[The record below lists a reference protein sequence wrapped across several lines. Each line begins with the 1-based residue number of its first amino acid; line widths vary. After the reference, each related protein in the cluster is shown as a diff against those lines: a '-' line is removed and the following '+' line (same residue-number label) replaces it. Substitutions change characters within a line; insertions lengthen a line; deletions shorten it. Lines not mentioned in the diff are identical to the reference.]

1 MARRNWKRTADRK
14 YLINGKKYDM
24 LVGSRR
30 QVWNGTAYKTNPGK
44 KALTKKHLMQKK
56 NGNIVSKRKSATAK
70 RQKNLGKYIDLA
82 RKNKGKKF
90 QKMTKGLMKTKRKPK
105 KTKRK
110 TKRRKGTRKRQR

>member
-1 MARRNWKRTADRK
+1 MTRRNWKRTADRK
-14 YLINGKKYDM
+14 YLVNGKKFDM

-56 NGNIVSKRKSATAK
+56 NGNIVSRRKSATAK

-82 RKNKGKKF
+82 RRNKGKKF
-90 QKMTKGLMKTKRKPK
+90 QKMTKGLVKKSKTMRRK
-105 KTKRK
+105 
-110 TKRRKGTRKRQR
+110 KRRKGTKKRR

>member
-1 MARRNWKRTADRK
+1 MTRRNWKRTADRK
-14 YLINGKKYDM
+14 YLVNGKKFDM

-56 NGNIVSKRKSATAK
+56 NGNIVSRRKSATAK

-82 RKNKGKKF
+82 RRNKGKKF
-90 QKMTKGLMKTKRKPK
+90 QKMTKGLAKKSKTMRRK
-105 KTKRK
+105 
-110 TKRRKGTRKRQR
+110 KRRKGTKKRR

>member
-1 MARRNWKRTADRK
+1 MTGRNWKRTDDGK

-30 QVWNGTAYKTNPGK
+30 QVWNSTAYKTNPGR

-56 NGNIVSKRKSATAK
+56 NGNIVSKKKSATAK
-70 RQKNLGKYIDLA
+70 RQKNLGRYIDLA

-90 QKMTKGLMKTKRKPK
+90 QKMTKGLMKNKQTKRK
-105 KTKRK
+105 R
-110 TKRRKGTRKRQR
+110 KRRKGTRKRR

>member
-44 KALTKKHLMQKK
+44 KALTKKNLMQKK

-70 RQKNLGKYIDLA
+70 RQKNLGIYQDLA

-90 QKMTKGLMKTKRKPK
+90 QKMKKGLMKTK

-110 TKRRKGTRKRQR
+110 RKRRKGTRKRQR

>member
-1 MARRNWKRTADRK
+1 MTRRNWKRTADRK
-14 YLINGKKYDM
+14 YLVNGKKYDM

-90 QKMTKGLMKTKRKPK
+90 QKMTKGLVKKS

-110 TKRRKGTRKRQR
+110 TKRRKGTKKRRRQR

>member
-1 MARRNWKRTADRK
+1 MTRRNWKRTADRK
-14 YLINGKKYDM
+14 YLVNGKKFDM

-90 QKMTKGLMKTKRKPK
+90 QKMTKGLVKKS

-110 TKRRKGTRKRQR
+110 TKRRKGTKKRRRQR

>member
-1 MARRNWKRTADRK
+1 MTGRNWKRTTDHK
-14 YLINGKKYDM
+14 YLVNGKKYDM

-82 RKNKGKKF
+82 RRNKGKKF
-90 QKMTKGLMKTKRKPK
+90 QKMTKGLVKKSKTMRRK
-105 KTKRK
+105 
-110 TKRRKGTRKRQR
+110 KRRKGTRKRR

>member
-1 MARRNWKRTADRK
+1 MTRRNWKRTADRK
-14 YLINGKKYDM
+14 YLVNGKKFDM

-56 NGNIVSKRKSATAK
+56 DGKIVSRKKSQTAK

-82 RKNKGKKF
+82 RRNKGKKF
-90 QKMTKGLMKTKRKPK
+90 QKMKKSMAKTMKKRKRKRGSK
-105 KTKRK
+105 KKRK
-110 TKRRKGTRKRQR
+110 